1 MVREPKSFMEQA
13 YRLGYPQT
21 EWPPEYGQQWLEGEQ
36 ASFDENPDAC
46 PYRIGSTEAFW
57 WQQGFDAAEAVTAAL
72 SEDSENGEE

>member
-1 MVREPKSFMEQA
+1 MNPNPLWSES
-13 YRLGYPQT
+13 T
-21 EWPPEYGQQWLEGEQ
+21 ECATRIRSAPPEYGQQWLEGEQ

-72 SEDSENGEE
+72 SEDSEN